1 MPETE
6 RRFLVDDPETALAE
20 ATRTLRMSQS
30 YVPDTGHWAVRLRT
44 LTEGGVPTF
53 LLTMKLP
60 QTTMTADEHET
71 EVSPDFHAGLLPR
84 CGPAVDKRRHEIPE
98 ASGLRWEL
106 DVFAAQELRLMRR
119 DGRIEPL
126 ILVEIELPDESTCF
140 ERPGWLGVE
149 VTADKSFSNFQLAR
163 RIATVRSL
171 VAGGMDVDEAIAK
184 NLLKEP
190 E

>member
-6 RRFLVDDPETALAE
+6 RRFLVDDPDAAIAQARRVLSI
-20 ATRTLRMSQS
+20 SQS
-30 YVPDTGHWAVRLRT
+30 YVPGTGHWAVRLRT
-44 LTEGGVPTF
+44 VTEDGVVTY

-60 QTTMTADEHET
+60 ETAMTADEHET

-84 CGPAVDKRRHEIPE
+84 CGPAVEKTRHETPE
-98 ASGLRWEL
+98 ASGLKWEI
-106 DVFAAQELRLMRR
+106 DAFAADELRLMRR

-126 ILVEIELPDESTCF
+126 ILVEIELPDESACF
-140 ERPGWLGVE
+140 ERPTWIGAE
-149 VTADKSFSNFQLAR
+149 VTDDKSFSNFQLAR

-171 VAGGMDVDEAIAK
+171 IAGGMDEDEAITK